1 MKKGYLY
8 LLIGL
13 LAFVSCKD
21 DDDSSESGSFVP
33 GDACFSDTLF
43 REMEHAGTIKASIR
57 LSSPAPA
64 DYNLEV
70 AAALEYNATEGKDYI
85 LSSTRVPV
93 KKGETQAYAEIALI
107 DNRTV
112 DPERY
117 VELRIMDAGGG
128 RVLAPDYCR
137 ICILD
142 DESECAVVFADKEKV
157 GYEANETIELPI
169 CLVGTPSGNVVR
181 FSVGQVGGTAV
192 EGRDFEIL
200 SDTEFD
206 LRSVQDTV
214 KLVIRTI
221 DNNYNNEDRT
231 LIFEVIEAQG
241 AQTLTSRSNC
251 LVMVKDDDTGL
262 KFGSAQL
269 AVTETENLLLIPIR
283 LTQALSEDVEV
294 TVAFLEGGT
303 AVQGQDFTL
312 ENTVRIPAG
321 QDSITLEMKPIYV
334 PGVNEDK
341 TLRLGLASCSDER
354 IALDEGVCTVS
365 IWDCD
370 TKLTFAQPEYEVLS
384 TESKLTASVSLE
396 KALAHDVS
404 FRMESENAKI
414 FSLQSDS
421 YTIPAGET
429 TIQVELKVTA
439 PAVQKRPEVPL
450 ALSDVYGA
458 TAGDAA
464 NLTMTFRLNKGAWSI
479 AYVSSEEDVQDG
491 PATAAKLIDDNDG
504 TIWHNKWYGVDCVVP
519 FEAVVDLSSEY
530 ELDFV
535 ELLRRANNADT
546 KRVEIYTTADEDW
559 NGAEWTL
566 AATFVWGTDKTDRVR
581 SIEWEKDYPTA
592 RYVKVR
598 ITQGSAS
605 NAASLAELTLH
616 GWLK

>member
-13 LAFVSCKD
+13 LAFASCKD

-57 LSSPAPA
+57 LSAPAPA

-93 KKGETQAYAEIALI
+93 KQGETQAYAEITLI

-142 DESECAVVFADKEKV
+142 DESECAVVFKDKEKS
-157 GYEANETIELPI
+157 GYESNEIIRLPI

-206 LRSVQDTV
+206 LKSVTDTAG
-214 KLVIRTI
+214 LTIQTI
-221 DNNYNNEDRT
+221 DNDYNNEDRT
-231 LIFEVIEAQG
+231 LIFEVTEVQG
-241 AQTLTSRSNC
+241 AQKLTSRSNC
-251 LVMVKDDDTGL
+251 LVMIKDDDTGL
-262 KFGSAQL
+262 KFGATQL
-269 AVTETENLLLIPIR
+269 VVTETENVLLIPVR
-283 LTQALSEDVEV
+283 LTQALSEDLDV
-294 TVAFLEGGT
+294 TVALLEGGT
-303 AVQGQDFTL
+303 AVEGKDFTL
-312 ENTVRIPAG
+312 EKTVRIPAG

-334 PGVNEDK
+334 PGVSEDK
-341 TLRLGLASCSDER
+341 KLLLGLASCSDSR
-354 IALDEGVCTVS
+354 IALDEGVCTVN

-370 TKLTFAQPEYEVLS
+370 TKLTFAEPVYKVLS
-384 TESKLTASVSLE
+384 TNTQMIVPVSLE
-396 KALAHDVS
+396 KALTHDVS
-404 FRMESENAKI
+404 FRMESENTKI
-414 FSLQSDS
+414 FSPQDES

-429 TIQVELKVTA
+429 TVQVELKVVA

-450 ALSDVYGA
+450 VLSEVYGA
-458 TAGDAA
+458 TAGDATD
-464 NLTMTFRLNKGAWSI
+464 LTMTFRLNKGAWSV

-491 PATAAKLIDDNDG
+491 PATAAKLIDDNED
-504 TIWHNKWYGVDCVVP
+504 TFWHNKWYGVDCVVP
-519 FEAVVDLSSEY
+519 FEAVIDLSSDY
-530 ELDFV
+530 VLDFV
-535 ELLRRANNADT
+535 EVVRRKNNADT
-546 KRVEIYTTADEDW
+546 KKVEIYTTADADW
-559 NGAEWTL
+559 SKAEWKLENTL
-566 AATFVWGTDKTDRVR
+566 EFGTDKTDGVR
-581 SIEWEKDYPTA
+581 DYQWQEDYPTA